1 MQSLGLF
8 CCAPRPLIIGV
19 QRGRGPPCPAA
30 LLRFQF
36 YSIPCPSI
44 FQVAFTIF
52 GTVSSRSPAVSS
64 NSTPALAE
72 TASPLLGL
80 AWGLDLKAP
89 GADVRAG
96 ACALI
101 SIQEKIRRRR
111 ADGDRGGTL
120 TRPAPV
126 AVVKGARRAFGG
138 VSRRAGPALPARAF
152 GSPKGGAALRAVG
165 PNGPSGPRAKW
176 RVNSRPAAGNCA
188 GRIHRAA
195 VGGSAALRMRRTPC
209 GCFARALRS
218 PKGEGGQGPP
228 KPTRK
233 GRSKSIFSQCTKI
246 PPRSG
251 GTQPRAQRSGS
262 RLEARSSRM
271 SAR

>member
-44 FQVAFTIF
+44 FQVAFAIF

-72 TASPLLGL
+72 PASPLLGL
-80 AWGLDLKAP
+80 AWGLDFKAP

-111 ADGDRGGTL
+111 KG
-120 TRPAPV
+120 RP
-126 AVVKGARRAFGG
+126 KGIRRREPP
-138 VSRRAGPALPARAF
+138 RRAGFA
-152 GSPKGGAALRAVG
+152 
-165 PNGPSGPRAKW
+165 GPSIWITEGW
-176 RVNSRPAAGNCA
+176 SRPSG
-188 GRIHRAA
+188 
-195 VGGSAALRMRRTPC
+195 
-209 GCFARALRS
+209 
-218 PKGEGGQGPP
+218 
-228 KPTRK
+228 
-233 GRSKSIFSQCTKI
+233 
-246 PPRSG
+246 G
-251 GTQPRAQRSGS
+251 GTQPAFWPAAQVRRKFGAAKGGRESRRANSPRSRW
-262 RLEARSSRM
+262 RLRRPTDAAYPLRVLRPSIEITEG
-271 SAR
+271 

>member
-44 FQVAFTIF
+44 FQVAFAIF

-72 TASPLLGL
+72 PASPLLGL

-101 SIQEKIRRRR
+101 SIQGKIRRRR
-111 ADGDRGGTL
+111 ADSDRGGARK
-120 TRPAPV
+120 RPAPV

-165 PNGPSGPRAKW
+165 PNRPSGRRRKCA
-176 RVNSRPAAGNCA
+176 VNSEPPKAVENRA

-209 GCFARALRS
+209 GCFARALKS
-218 PKGEGGQGPP
+218 PKGGAAKGPRNPTGLLAGG
-228 KPTRK
+228 
-233 GRSKSIFSQCTKI
+233 
-246 PPRSG
+246 
-251 GTQPRAQRSGS
+251 A
-262 RLEARSSRM
+262 
-271 SAR
+271 SAP